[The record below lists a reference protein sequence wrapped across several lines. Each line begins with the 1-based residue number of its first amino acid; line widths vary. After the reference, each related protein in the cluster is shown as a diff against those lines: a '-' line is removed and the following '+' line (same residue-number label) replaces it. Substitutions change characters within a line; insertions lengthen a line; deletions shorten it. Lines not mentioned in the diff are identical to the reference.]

1 MVAVVAALTALA
13 WPAWVPALAL
23 GLGLAACGGGP
34 GAGTANPPPPPVL
47 VKGGAASYT
56 SVVVSAGTRAVALDR
71 GQWSAIT
78 PLLAAKSFRPDEP
91 LSSYGLAPPVGRLVL
106 RTRAGATTTLVVG
119 GPTFDNHFVYVSR
132 PGRRLVYT
140 VPADQVRS
148 LLALVGVVVGPPR

>member
-1 MVAVVAALTALA
+1 MTRRVQVGVLVGVLVSAV
-13 WPAWVPALAL
+13 ALAL
-23 GLGLAACGGGP
+23 SACGGTP

-47 VKGGAASYT
+47 VKGGPASYT
-56 SVVVSAGTRAVALDR
+56 SVVVSAGSRAAALNR

-78 PLLAAKSFRPDEP
+78 PLLAAKSFRPGEP

-106 RTRAGATTTLVVG
+106 RSRAGATITLVVG
-119 GPTFDNHFVYVSR
+119 APTFDNHFVYLAR

-148 LLALVGVVVGPPR
+148 LLTLVGVVVGPPR